1 MTKPLILTAAAA
13 ALIALAMA
21 PAVLGESHGPVWTT
35 VSLNGKAPTNT
46 RIVDSEG
53 ADKPD
58 GDKATGGGQILLS
71 SQGAG
76 NTIAFNAHQTDEG
89 AKGQLQFIDR
99 SAGNGQDQV
108 RQHGE
113 VTCIDV
119 EDNTAKIGGVLRDG
133 SAFNLVVVDNG
144 EGANAENDMIFYN
157 SMAESPDCDF
167 DDPDEDDFVAL
178 ARGNTQVYD
187 AG

>member
-13 ALIALAMA
+13 ALIVVAMA
-21 PAVLGESHGPVWTT
+21 PAVLGESHGPVWNT
-35 VSLNGKAPTNT
+35 VSLSGKAPKQAT
-46 RIVDSEG
+46 IADSES
-53 ADKPD
+53 AEQPD
-58 GDKATGGGQILLS
+58 GDKATGGGQILFS
-71 SQGAG
+71 TQGAG
-76 NTIAFNAHQTDEG
+76 NTIAFNAQQTDEG

-99 SAGNGQDQV
+99 SGGNGQDQV
-108 RQHGE
+108 REHGE
-113 VTCIDV
+113 VTCIDA

-133 SAFNLVVVDNG
+133 RAFNLVVVDNG

-157 SMAESPDCDF
+157 SMAQSPDCDF

-178 ARGNTQVYD
+178 ARGNVQVYD